1 LEEGVASCLE
11 ALRLKPDLGSAYFQ
25 IALMYQQV
33 GELNLAQI
41 HYQKALGVQTHWPE
55 AWNNLGMLH
64 KASGHLE
71 QACDC
76 FEKALKQNN
85 TFVPAYVNLAE
96 ICIAQKNFEKAFALC
111 EHALQLSPDSP
122 EAANAMGVA
131 LFLMERLEESV
142 WVLQGLIQKAPY
154 FVDAYNNLALTYRK
168 LGQFELAVQASLGAL
183 KLRPEFSMAL
193 LNLADSLREMGRCT
207 EALEFC
213 QHALNLQADAD
224 AFHCLGLI
232 QSEVG
237 QLNEAELS
245 LKKALELRPNFTH
258 AWTNLAA
265 TYHKNKHFELAIDA
279 YDAALNID
287 PTMLEAR
294 VNAMITLKML
304 GRNKAAIRYGEIALA
319 QKPDYSET
327 WSNLAGVY
335 MDNCELDLAVDSLIK
350 AVETQQYGSRQ
361 GIKKA
366 YSGLFFCLNYHPDLS
381 AEAIYGAYQDYETR
395 FGVPLRL
402 QWIVPVN
409 ARVPDKRLKVGYVSA
424 GFSNSSCKYFLEPL
438 MAHHDHRQIEVYAYS
453 EQLRSDEY
461 TERYQG
467 YADHWIS
474 TMGLSDDE
482 LTEQIRR
489 DGIDILVDISGHTE
503 GHRLLVFARKP
514 APVSIHWL
522 DFGYTTGLKAIDYYL
537 CDQHTVPEGSEDL
550 FSEKPWRLDSP
561 PFSYRPSEGMG
572 EVGALPALSKGYITF
587 GTLTRS
593 IRINYRVVRAWAALL
608 KAVPGSRLVIDS
620 GNFKGEEATTMMK
633 QKFAEQGISEDR
645 LDIGFHSPPWDL
657 LRTIDIGLDCFPH
670 NSGTTLFEMLY
681 MGVPFITIAGRPSV
695 GTLGAG
701 ILEGVG
707 HLEWIARNEEEYVEK
722 GVQLANDVAQLA
734 RLRMALRGQMQAS
747 PVMDEVGFARSL
759 EHAYRQ
765 MWCLY
770 CSKQVEG

>member
-1 LEEGVASCLE
+1 MFDVLVVSARCLSEAFPNEGHAWHL
-11 ALRLKPDLGSAYFQ
+11 LG
-25 IALMYQQV
+25 IGLYQQKRLV
-33 GELNLAQI
+33 EAEPILELAITLLPKNAHVKNSLGNVYSELSKSREAVSV
-41 HYQKALGVQTHWPE
+41 YQKAVELAPDFAI
-55 AWNNLGMLH
+55 AWNNLGN
-64 KASGHLE
+64 AYCSCNQLE
-71 QACDC
+71 NSISC
-76 FEKALKQNN
+76 FEKAISILP
-85 TFVPAYVNLAE
+85 TY
-96 ICIAQKNFEKAFALC
+96 
-111 EHALQLSPDSP
+111 
-122 EAANAMGVA
+122 AAAHSNAAMTYRTAG
-131 LFLMERLEESV
+131 RLEEAKES
-142 WVLQGLIQKAPY
+142 
-154 FVDAYNNLALTYRK
+154 
-168 LGQFELAVQASLGAL
+168 
-183 KLRPEFSMAL
+183 
-193 LNLADSLREMGRCT
+193 
-207 EALEFC
+207 
-213 QHALNLQADAD
+213 
-224 AFHCLGLI
+224 CL
-232 QSEVG
+232 
-237 QLNEAELS
+237 
-245 LKKALELRPNFTH
+245 KALELQPDLT
-258 AWTNLAA
+258 
-265 TYHKNKHFELAIDA
+265 
-279 YDAALNID
+279 AALVNLSSIVRLQGHVSDSIVLCHDILNVYPNIA
-287 PTMLEAR
+287 E
-294 VNAMITLKML
+294 V
-304 GRNKAAIRYGEIALA
+304 
-319 QKPDYSET
+319 
-327 WSNLAGVY
+327 WSNLGDAYTELCAFDKGADAYISALALPVEKSNKFIQAVY
-335 MDNCELDLAVDSLIK
+335 SSL
-350 AVETQQYGSRQ
+350 V
-361 GIKKA
+361 
-366 YSGLFFCLNYHPDLS
+366 FCLNYHPDLS